1 MSLAIVAGKFI
12 NNENTVI
19 HINTVYKSSGE
30 GEQCICISWVFV
42 ALYGLLALLARDLGH
57 KVTGSDSNVYPPM
70 STQLENAGIELM
82 QGYDRSHLQPHPD
95 LVIVGNA
102 MKRGID
108 AVEYMLNEG
117 LPYISGPQFLAD
129 HVLQGKH
136 VLGVAGTHGK
146 QLRQP
151 CLLGYLIRR
160 V

>member
-42 ALYGLLALLARDLGH
+42 ALFMGSLALLARDLGH

-82 QGYDRSHLQPHPD
+82 QGYDRSHLQPHPTW
-95 LVIVGNA
+95 LLSA
-102 MKRGID
+102 M
-108 AVEYMLNEG
+108 
-117 LPYISGPQFLAD
+117 P
-129 HVLQGKH
+129 
-136 VLGVAGTHGK
+136 
-146 QLRQP
+146 
-151 CLLGYLIRR
+151 
-160 V
+160 

>member
-1 MSLAIVAGKFI
+1 MGS
-12 NNENTVI
+12 
-19 HINTVYKSSGE
+19 
-30 GEQCICISWVFV
+30 
-42 ALYGLLALLARDLGH
+42 LALLARDLGH

-117 LPYISGPQFLAD
+117 LPYFWSTVPCRSCFTRQTCPWCG
-129 HVLQGKH
+129 GYSWKNNY
-136 VLGVAGTHGK
+136 K
-146 QLRQP
+146 QP
-151 CLLGYLIRR
+151 CWLGYLIRL